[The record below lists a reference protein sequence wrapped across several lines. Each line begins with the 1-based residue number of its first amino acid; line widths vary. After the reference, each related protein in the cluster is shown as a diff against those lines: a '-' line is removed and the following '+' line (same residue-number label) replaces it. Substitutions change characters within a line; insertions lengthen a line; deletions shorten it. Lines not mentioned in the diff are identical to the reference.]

1 MNKRQKKKRL
11 EKKCDDI
18 EQADLSEVQWII
30 DNKLNSS
37 KGDVSDGSH
46 TFNELYYHRMVLFLA
61 ILKIYKSSAW
71 KSKKHYDGTMYDDY
85 FIVGIN
91 TPKGQFTY
99 HYHIDYWNMFDDI
112 QEIPN
117 APKWDGH
124 SSDDVTRLLSL
135 TDTSTLIKDYIL

>member
-11 EKKCDDI
+11 ERKKK
-18 EQADLSEVQWII
+18 EML
-30 DNKLNSS
+30 
-37 KGDVSDGSH
+37 KGDVSDGYH
-46 TFNELYYHRMVLFLA
+46 TFNELYYHRMVLFLV
-61 ILKIYKSSAW
+61 ILKSNKNLSW

-99 HYHIDYWNMFDDI
+99 HYHSDYWGMFDGI

-124 SSDDVTRLLSL
+124 KPDDVTRLLSL
-135 TDTSTLIKDYIL
+135 FDTNTLIKDYVL

>member
-11 EKKCDDI
+11 ERKKK
-18 EQADLSEVQWII
+18 EML
-30 DNKLNSS
+30 
-37 KGDVSDGSH
+37 KGDVSDGYH
-46 TFNELYYHRMVLFLA
+46 TFNELYYHRMVLFLV
-61 ILKIYKSSAW
+61 ILKSNKSLSW

-99 HYHIDYWNMFDDI
+99 HYHSDYWGMFDGI

-124 SSDDVTRLLSL
+124 KPDDVTRLLSL
-135 TDTSTLIKDYIL
+135 FDTNTLIKDYVL

>member
-46 TFNELYYHRMVLFLA
+46 TFNELYHHRMVLFLA
-61 ILKIYKSSAW
+61 ILKIYKSLDW

-91 TPKGQFTY
+91 TPKGQVTY

-135 TDTSTLIKDYIL
+135 TDTSTLVKDYIL

>member
-11 EKKCDDI
+11 
-18 EQADLSEVQWII
+18 
-30 DNKLNSS
+30 
-37 KGDVSDGSH
+37 KGDISDGSH
-46 TFNELYYHRMVLFLA
+46 TFNELYYHRMVLFLV
-61 ILKIYKSSAW
+61 IMKYNKRLSW

-99 HYHIDYWNMFDDI
+99 HYHIDYWGMFDGI

-124 SSDDVTRLLSL
+124 KPDDVTRLFSL
-135 TDTSTLIKDYIL
+135 VDTNTIIKDYVL

>member
-1 MNKRQKKKRL
+1 
-11 EKKCDDI
+11 
-18 EQADLSEVQWII
+18 
-30 DNKLNSS
+30 
-37 KGDVSDGSH
+37 
-46 TFNELYYHRMVLFLA
+46 
-61 ILKIYKSSAW
+61 
-71 KSKKHYDGTMYDDY
+71 MYDDY

-99 HYHIDYWNMFDDI
+99 HYHVDYWNMFDDI
-112 QEIPN
+112 QEISN